1 MRCLSAGQPHHGVDP
16 LDRRSPDHVH
26 PVHVAFACRPRGPYC
41 GKRQR
46 HGAEQAPVD
55 CAALLHGTCHPAA
68 RHQRPPVRRARRG
81 GDAQSLIVPHRPE
94 GPRGASKSCP
104 RLRFGTADRC
114 DPADFLAADFQF
126 VAPIIVGPLLREEFV
141 AAFGGFRLK
150 DAVPDLLDQSFFQVD
165 PVEPN
170 RVWFFGR
177 AIGTHT
183 GR

>member
-1 MRCLSAGQPHHGVDP
+1 MWSGPK
-16 LDRRSPDHVH
+16 RSSP
-26 PVHVAFACRPRGPYC
+26 
-41 GKRQR
+41 
-46 HGAEQAPVD
+46 
-55 CAALLHGTCHPAA
+55 
-68 RHQRPPVRRARRG
+68 
-81 GDAQSLIVPHRPE
+81 
-94 GPRGASKSCP
+94 
-104 RLRFGTADRC
+104 FGTADGC

-126 VAPIIVGPLLREEFV
+126 VAPIVGPLLREEFV

-183 GR
+183 GPLKFGPKVIKPTGKAIKNCPQASSILFQPDGLAYTLTVGYCMDKRIGNSEGLARPVRDLEGGRQPAPDPGGQAAVQPVAQDRGL